1 MHHFAYRNEELYCE
15 DVPLARIAAE
25 VGTPVYVYSHAT
37 LARHFKVF
45 DDALSEGAT
54 RRHLV
59 CYSMKANS
67 NLAVL
72 RTLTA
77 LGAGVD
83 TVSRGEIF
91 RALKAGADPKKIV
104 FSGVGKRDDE
114 IEYALEAGILA
125 FNVESHGELDAI
137 ERVAA
142 RMNRR
147 ARVSLRINP
156 DVDAETHPYISTGLK
171 KNKFGIPMSEARREF
186 AYARSLAHV
195 DAIGLDCHIGSQ
207 LTKTSPFRD
216 AVARLGELARALKAD
231 GVKLELLDI
240 GGGLGI
246 PYHQGASRA
255 ERSEEAPREAVP
267 SEDAA
272 SNAPPSPADYGAAV
286 REALH
291 AFAELDLTVICE
303 PGRVIVGNA
312 GVLVCKTL
320 YRKHGEIKNFVI
332 VDAAMNDLI
341 RPAFYDSYHAIWP
354 LARRAGSPFVAD
366 VVGPICETGDFLA
379 RDRSLPFQP
388 EPGDLLALMS
398 AGAYGFTMASNY
410 NTRPRVA
417 EVLVHGA
424 EYAVVR
430 KRETLDDLIRGE
442 EIPAFLRTDE
452 PSSRA

>member
-1 MHHFAYRNEELYCE
+1 MHHFEYKGDELYCE
-15 DVPLARIAAE
+15 NVPLAKIAAE

-37 LARHFKVF
+37 LERHYKVF
-45 DDALSEGAT
+45 DGALGA
-54 RRHLV
+54 HKHII
-59 CYSMKANS
+59 CYSVKANS

-72 RTLTA
+72 RA
-77 LGAGVD
+77 LVAMGAGVD

-104 FSGVGKRDDE
+104 FSGVGKREDE

-125 FNVESHGELDAI
+125 FNVESHGELLAI

-142 RMNRR
+142 RLGKR
-147 ARVSLRINP
+147 APVSLRVNP

-171 KNKFGIPMSEARREF
+171 KNKFGIPMSSAREEF
-186 AYARSLAHV
+186 AHAMKLPHV
-195 DAIGLDCHIGSQ
+195 QVVGLDCHIGSQ

-216 AVARLGELARALKAD
+216 AIARLGELARALVKD
-231 GVKLELLDI
+231 GVTLRYLDI

-246 PYHQGASRA
+246 PYNQ
-255 ERSEEAPREAVP
+255 
-267 SEDAA
+267 ED
-272 SNAPPSPADYGAAV
+272 PPSPAEYGAAI
-286 REALH
+286 RDALS
-291 AFAELDLTVICE
+291 AFEGLDVTLICE

-312 GVLVCKTL
+312 GVLLCKTL
-320 YRKHGEIKNFVI
+320 YLKQGEIKNFVI

-354 LARRAGSPFVAD
+354 VMKKDGEPFVAD

-379 RDRSLPFQP
+379 RDRSLAHRPV
-388 EPGDLLALMS
+388 EGDLLAVMS

-417 EVLVHGA
+417 EVMVHGA
-424 EYAVVR
+424 EFAVVR
-430 KRETLDDLIRGE
+430 RREELDDLVRGE
-442 EIPAFLRTDE
+442 EIPAFLK
-452 PSSRA
+452 